1 VRDATGKIINK
12 EVGYDGPVMAVVVTH
27 DTGIYRDVTPIGP
40 RPPASSGLI
49 QQVVQT
55 SSLDEIEQQALLQ
68 VWGKRQGDRIV
79 AQVLLIMSLPS

>member
-1 VRDATGKIINK
+1 
-12 EVGYDGPVMAVVVTH
+12 
-27 DTGIYRDVTPIGP
+27 
-40 RPPASSGLI
+40 
-49 QQVVQT
+49 VQT